1 MARVVAAIAAAS
13 AATTRVGGT
22 PRRPTRPRSVG
33 VVGTAGVAGTDRFRG
48 FLPVVPSASPAAVAF
63 GSDRAVEHGLEL
75 PFSVHLA
82 VHQQS
87 VGRPLHTNDSEAA
100 VLL

>member
-1 MARVVAAIAAAS
+1 M
-13 AATTRVGGT
+13 
-22 PRRPTRPRSVG
+22 
-33 VVGTAGVAGTDRFRG
+33 
-48 FLPVVPSASPAAVAF
+48 VPSASSAAVAF
-63 GSDRAVEHGLEL
+63 GVSDRALEHGLEL